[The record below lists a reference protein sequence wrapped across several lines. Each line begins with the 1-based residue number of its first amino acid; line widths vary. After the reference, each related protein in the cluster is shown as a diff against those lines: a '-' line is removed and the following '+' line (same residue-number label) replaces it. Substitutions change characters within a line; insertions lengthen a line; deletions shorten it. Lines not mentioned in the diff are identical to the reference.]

1 MAKVQY
7 NPQQVPPFTQ
17 EVPSA
22 SNQILPATALHVQHL
37 KENTLS
43 QCTESLLQES
53 HFLPHSPEGEQKKN
67 DGERLKEEKKW
78 KERMGHNNSHL
89 SSLLLYV
96 LSSKEDRVRAS
107 CTVAAQFTLL
117 QRSHPRCTPS
127 TAMNCQLC

>member
-67 DGERLKEEKKW
+67 DGERLKEEKNGKKGW
-78 KERMGHNNSHL
+78 VIIIVT
-89 SSLLLYV
+89 SLL
-96 LSSKEDRVRAS
+96 S
-107 CTVAAQFTLL
+107 CCMFFPQKRTE
-117 QRSHPRCTPS
+117 
-127 TAMNCQLC
+127 